1 MKRLPRRAALAVI
14 LVLGFALRFNL
25 SLKAFFST
33 FDTSTVGL
41 MGIHI
46 LEGERPLFYYGQNY
60 MGALE
65 AYVAAFMFALFGV
78 STTSL
83 SLSPILFALGW
94 IAAMYLLFSELF
106 DPRAGLAAA
115 LCTAAAGWYPLWFS
129 MASNGG
135 YPGTFFFGTLFL
147 YFAVRFAG
155 GELSPRL
162 QWAHAGAMGITAALG
177 VWTNFQV
184 GSYLVTGALVL
195 LVGAGLRKGSPSYL
209 FKVAVAAMLGLLG
222 LVPLLAV
229 TWGVGLEAKGVGGVS
244 LTHIPGS
251 FTYFLRRLPRLYQ
264 WPLETPKI
272 YLYSAYAAY
281 GGAVLLYF
289 AKVFSGPRWQSRVR
303 RLVPVLFAVVFLLLY
318 LSHPLARTNAPR
330 YLIPLVSVLTAAFF
344 GAAVSVRTRWM
355 RITGWAL
362 LAVWTSFNVLSAVKT
377 ADDRANRK
385 RAYVRERTQL
395 IAQAEDVGLR
405 YLTIL
410 GSTQD
415 GLNGQSLTFYSG
427 DRVRFV
433 SSRGERYQPA
443 AEAAEL
449 DPAAGFMARKQH
461 RKKLRRSLA
470 AAGISSYRQEDSRKQ
485 VIIHDVEVPHFRRR
499 SLSPALM
506 KVESDA
512 SGEKE
517 AWRENLLDRSAG
529 TEVGIARG
537 VEQKA
542 TMSISLDRPAR
553 IDGLWFTDEHSA
565 SLPRSFAISTSLDGV
580 SYEPVSGGYRDLL
593 PTYIAGNR
601 VYMMGYF
608 TRHDLR
614 FSPVE
619 ARFIRVTIG
628 GRRDSRRG
636 WKLDE
641 LFVFERIGA
650 GTPVPDSEVESIAGR
665 IIEKGIIF
673 TAADRWLSAR
683 LEVLLPAG
691 ETGPTVYPRFN
702 PRYRHTLV
710 SRRFSPG
717 RGRSVAVERS
727 VADECEDV
735 LSRALPPGGRLERED
750 FSHYS
755 LFSFAGKEA
764 VFQGL
769 PPSLEWNGHVVLQAD
784 SFGEEPATGKK
795 AGRTPR

>member
-1 MKRLPRRAALAVI
+1 MKRPLRWAALAAIVA
-14 LVLGFALRFNL
+14 LGFALRLNL
-25 SLKAFFST
+25 SVKAFFST
-33 FDTSTVGL
+33 SDTSTVGL

-65 AYVAAFMFALFGV
+65 AYVAAVMFALFGV

-94 IAAMYLLFSELF
+94 IAATYLLFSELF

-162 QWAHAGAMGITAALG
+162 QWAHAGAMGMTAALG

-184 GSYLVTGALVL
+184 GSYLVTGAIVL

-209 FKVAVAAMLGLLG
+209 FKIATAAMLGLLG
-222 LVPLLAV
+222 FVPLLAA

-244 LTHIPGS
+244 LTNITGS
-251 FTYFLRRLPRLYQ
+251 FAYLLRRLPRLYQ
-264 WPLETPKI
+264 WPLETPKV

-289 AKVFSGPRWQSRVR
+289 AKVLSGPRWQSRVR
-303 RLVPVLFAVVFLLLY
+303 WLVPALFAAVFLLFY

-330 YLIPLVSVLTAAFF
+330 YLIPLVSLLTAAFF

-362 LAVWTSFNVLSAVKT
+362 LALWTSFNLLSALKT
-377 ADDRANRK
+377 ADSRAARK
-385 RAYVRERTQL
+385 KAHVRERTEI
-395 IAQAEDVGLR
+395 IARAEDAGLR
-405 YLTIL
+405 HLMIL
-410 GSTQD
+410 GSSQD
-415 GLNGQSLTFYSG
+415 GLNGQSLTFTSG

-433 SSRGERYQPA
+433 ASKGERYQPA

-449 DPAAGFMARKQH
+449 DPATGFMTRMQH

-470 AAGISSYRQEDSRKQ
+470 AAGISSYREEHTRKQ
-485 VIIHDVEVPHFRRR
+485 IIIHEIKVPHFRRR
-499 SLSPALM
+499 SIPSARM
-506 KVESDA
+506 KVESDI
-512 SGEKE
+512 SGEE
-517 AWRENLLDRSAG
+517 DAWRENLLDRSAG

-542 TMSISLDRPAR
+542 TLTISLDRPAR
-553 IDGLWFTDEHSA
+553 IDGLWLTDEHSG
-565 SLPRSFAISTSLDGV
+565 SLPLSFSISTSLDGI
-580 SYEPVSGGYRDLL
+580 SYAPVSEGYEDIL

-601 VYMMGYF
+601 VYIMGYF

-619 ARFIRVTIG
+619 VRFIRLTIG

-641 LFVFERIGA
+641 IFVFERIGA
-650 GTPVPDSEVESIAGR
+650 GTPVPDSEVESIAGS
-665 IIEKGIIF
+665 IIKGGTTF

-683 LEVLLPAG
+683 LGVLLPAG
-691 ETGPTVYPRFN
+691 EGGPAVYPRFN
-702 PRYRHTLV
+702 TRHRHTIV
-710 SRRFSPG
+710 SRRFSPR
-717 RGRSVAVERS
+717 RGLSVVVES
-727 VADECEDV
+727 GVADECEAV
-735 LSRALPPGGRLERED
+735 LARALPAGARLERED
-750 FSHYS
+750 FPHYS
-755 LFSFAGKEA
+755 LFSFSGEEA
-764 VFQGL
+764 VFAGQS
-769 PPSLEWNGHVVLQAD
+769 PSLEWNGHMVLETDDSVV
-784 SFGEEPATGKK
+784 EPA
-795 AGRTPR
+795 AGAGQGRGL